1 MEKNQIKLGMIVR
14 VDGGPCGRV
23 VEIDNERSSYPYKV
37 RYSGGL
43 AEWAS
48 ANQIE
53 EILDAPEESVRAGC
67 TNAAKPRRPF
77 KRGDRVQYV
86 PRGWVSYDE
95 EPTPYQEYAVYDDED
110 SDGWVAIDGVTVN
123 YFNTVMFFDLKLI
136 D

>member
-1 MEKNQIKLGMIVR
+1 MKNKAKLGMIVR
-14 VDGGPCGRV
+14 VNGGPCGRV

-48 ANQIE
+48 ANQME

-67 TNAAKPRRPF
+67 ANAAKPRRPF

>member
-1 MEKNQIKLGMIVR
+1 MTNQVKLGMIVR
-14 VDGGPCGRV
+14 VNGGPCGRV

-48 ANQIE
+48 ANQLE

-77 KRGDRVQYV
+77 KRGDRVQFV

-110 SDGWVAIDGVTVN
+110 SNGWVAIDGVTVN

>member
-1 MEKNQIKLGMIVR
+1 MTNQVKLGMIVR
-14 VDGGPCGRV
+14 VNGGPCGRV

-48 ANQIE
+48 ANQME